1 MKRDIKKIV
10 SEMTLEEKAG
20 MCSGEDFWCL
30 KAVERLGI
38 PQVMVSDGPH
48 GLRKQEEEADHLGIN
63 ESVKSVCF
71 PAACAT
77 ASSWDVEMLED
88 MGKTLGEECQAE
100 NLSILL
106 GPAANIKRS
115 PLCGRNFEYFSE
127 DPYLTGKM
135 ASAHIKGVQSQDVG
149 TSMKHFAVNNQEYNR
164 MSSSSNLSERALRE
178 IYLTGFEMAV
188 KEARPKTL
196 MCSYNKINGI
206 YAAEN
211 KHLLTEILREE
222 WGFDGYVMTDWGAVN
237 DRVEGIRAGLDLEM
251 PASGG
256 VNDARI
262 AAAVR
267 DGSLDEALL
276 DQTVENI
283 LKVIF
288 SYVDHRHPEAVF
300 DREAD
305 HKKAIAYAADSAVLL
320 KNNGILPLDTSQK
333 VVYIGEFAEKPRF
346 QGGGSS
352 HINCSRVT
360 SALESAKEKGRNVTY
375 VKGFPSDQDELDEK
389 ELKAAVEAAKA
400 ADIAVI
406 FAGLPDVIESE
417 GYDRVNM
424 DLPVCQNRV
433 IAEVVKIQPNTV
445 VVLHNGSPVEVPW
458 EKDTAAILEMYL
470 GGQGVGEACDQL
482 LYGEVNPSGRLAETF
497 PYRVQ
502 DNPSYLNFPGDGKN
516 VNYGEDIFVG
526 YRYYEAKKLPVRWAF
541 GHGLSYTSFAYGNL
555 RLSSENMADHDT
567 VTVSVD
573 VTNTGNVFGKEVV
586 QLYVADKNGTLQR
599 PVKELKGFAKLSL
612 APGETKTAVITLCAR
627 ALSFYHEEL
636 HDWYAP
642 SGTYEILVGH
652 ASDDIRVSCELKFD
666 TAKILPFE
674 VTGATTIGELMNDPR
689 TAQAMGEMIT
699 KMMQSLGA
707 SPGGQEERGEEGSMG
722 FDPEKM
728 QAMLYG
734 MPIKSLASFGGGEL
748 DVDVLIKTFAQ
759 CLRSKDGCVR
769 DGKEKRT

>member
-1 MKRDIKKIV
+1 M
-10 SEMTLEEKAG
+10 SELTLEENAG
-20 MCSGEDFWCL
+20 LCSGEDFWCL

-211 KHLLTEILREE
+211 KHLLTEVLREE

-360 SALESAKEKGRNVTY
+360 SALESAKEKGRNVIY

-417 GYDRVNM
+417 GYDRANM

-433 IAEVVKIQPNTV
+433 IAEVVKVQPNTV
-445 VVLHNGSPVEVPW
+445 VVLHNGSPVEAPW

-586 QLYVADKNGTLQR
+586 QLYVADKNGTPQR

-707 SPGGQEERGEEGSMG
+707 SSGGQEERGEEGSMG

-759 CLRSKDGCVR
+759 CL
-769 DGKEKRT
+769 

>member
-1 MKRDIKKIV
+1 
-10 SEMTLEEKAG
+10 MTLEEKAG